1 MQLMTQ
7 RSEANDF
14 SEHLAPNSF
23 DNDFINSVINCN
35 HAKHG
40 MQKPREMQFFFAVQ
54 PQFF

>member
-1 MQLMTQ
+1 MTQ

-40 MQKPREMQFFFAVQ
+40 MQKSREMQFFFAVQ